1 MFIAYEVAT
10 ELVREL
16 RPLVPTIKKFDRSLA
31 DQITRAGTSVML
43 NLGEGRRRRGG
54 DQRRFFDFAHGSA
67 SEILTALDTA
77 DAWGWIVD
85 ARKARAVLDRLLA
98 LLWRLVH
105 GRPSLPAS
113 SVQ

>member
-1 MFIAYEVAT
+1 
-10 ELVREL
+10 VREL
-16 RPLVPTIKKFDRSLA
+16 RPLVPAIKKFDRDLA

-54 DQRRFFDFAHGSA
+54 DQRRVVDVAPGSA
-67 SEILTALDTA
+67 REGVTARATA

-105 GRPSLPAS
+105 GRPALSPPA
-113 SVQ
+113 